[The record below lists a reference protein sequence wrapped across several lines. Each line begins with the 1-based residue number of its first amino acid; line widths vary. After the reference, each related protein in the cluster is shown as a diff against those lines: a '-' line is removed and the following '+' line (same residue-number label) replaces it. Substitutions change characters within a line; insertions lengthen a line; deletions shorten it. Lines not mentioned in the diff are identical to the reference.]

1 MTAPILSYPTPDG
14 RYILDTDASNFA
26 CGAVLS
32 QLQKDEN
39 GEEHERVIAYY
50 SKTLNGAE
58 QRYCARRRELLAIHK
73 AIKHFDVYLRGP
85 EFTVRTD
92 HASLQY
98 LKTLKDI
105 PDQIYR
111 WLLFLEQYDYKIEV
125 RAGKLHTNADTLSR
139 VPCSGKICIC
149 EKVEQFEK
157 RAKTKVGAVYTY
169 NFPDEVIGAVR
180 FLPKWNAEQIAAYQK
195 TDPDLKLLY
204 NLKLAGKER
213 PK

>member
-1 MTAPILSYPTPDG
+1 MPLYDLLSKKKKWEWKDRQQQAFEKLRKALVTAPILSYPTPDG

-85 EFTVRTD
+85 QFTVRTD

-105 PDQIYR
+105 PDQI
-111 WLLFLEQYDYKIEV
+111 
-125 RAGKLHTNADTLSR
+125 
-139 VPCSGKICIC
+139 
-149 EKVEQFEK
+149 
-157 RAKTKVGAVYTY
+157 
-169 NFPDEVIGAVR
+169 
-180 FLPKWNAEQIAAYQK
+180 
-195 TDPDLKLLY
+195 
-204 NLKLAGKER
+204 
-213 PK
+213 